1 MSEYNVCFTLGDPG
15 GDGHANTS
23 DYHMISNYPAK
34 EIDEAYKKATE
45 ILGFNFVKKIGIN
58 HQELRNKVHE
68 VFYHQD
74 NELHEPYFSILVEKG
89 IIKEEDYKYEYDGKT
104 LLDTYLDESDFIDI
118 FKSICKLVLPD
129 LVINRRNLEE
139 QQISSLEGTA
149 YGIAYHGE

>member
-1 MSEYNVCFTLGDPG
+1 MSKYNVCFTLGDPS

-23 DYHMISNYPAK
+23 EYHMVSNYSAK

-45 ILGFNFVKKIGIN
+45 ILGFNFV
-58 HQELRNKVHE
+58 EKVGSDYE
-68 VFYHQD
+68 D
-74 NELHEPYFSILVEKG
+74 NELREPYFSILVEKG
-89 IIKEEDYKYEYDGKT
+89 VIKEEDYKYEYDGKT

-118 FKSICKLVLPD
+118 FENICKLVLPD

>member
-45 ILGFNFVKKIGIN
+45 ILGFNFVKKIGVN
-58 HQELRNKVHE
+58 
-68 VFYHQD
+68 HQD
-74 NELHEPYFSILVEKG
+74 NELHEPYFSILIEKG

-104 LLDTYLDESDFIDI
+104 LLDTYLNESDFIDI
-118 FKSICKLVLPD
+118 FKNICKLVLPD

>member
-1 MSEYNVCFTLGDPG
+1 MSKYNVCFTLGDPS

-23 DYHMISNYPAK
+23 EYHMVSNYSAK

-58 HQELRNKVHE
+58 HQ
-68 VFYHQD
+68 D
-74 NELHEPYFSILVEKG
+74 NELHEPYFSILIEKG

>member
-1 MSEYNVCFTLGDPG
+1 MSELKYNVCFTLGDPG

-23 DYHMISNYPAK
+23 DYHMISNYSAK

-45 ILGFNFVKKIGIN
+45 ILGFNFV
-58 HQELRNKVHE
+58 EKVG
-68 VFYHQD
+68 VNYQD
-74 NELHEPYFSILVEKG
+74 NELHEPYFSILIKKG
-89 IIKEEDYKYEYDGKT
+89 IIKEEDYKYEYDGKI

-129 LVINRRNLEE
+129 LVINHRDLEE
-139 QQISSLEGTA
+139 QQILSLEGTA

>member
-58 HQELRNKVHE
+58 HQ
-68 VFYHQD
+68 D

-118 FKSICKLVLPD
+118 FKNICKLVLPD

-139 QQISSLEGTA
+139 QQISSLEGAA

>member
-15 GDGHANTS
+15 GYGHANTS

-58 HQELRNKVHE
+58 HQ
-68 VFYHQD
+68 D

-89 IIKEEDYKYEYDGKT
+89 IIKEEDYKYEYDGKI

-118 FKSICKLVLPD
+118 FENICKLVLPD

>member
-1 MSEYNVCFTLGDPG
+1 MSELKYNVCFTLGDPS

-58 HQELRNKVHE
+58 
-68 VFYHQD
+68 HQD

>member
-1 MSEYNVCFTLGDPG
+1 MSKYNVCFTLGDPS

-23 DYHMISNYPAK
+23 EYHMVSNYSAK

-45 ILGFNFVKKIGIN
+45 ILGFNFV
-58 HQELRNKVHE
+58 EKVGSNYE
-68 VFYHQD
+68 D

-89 IIKEEDYKYEYDGKT
+89 VIKKEDYEYEYNGKT

-118 FKSICKLVLPD
+118 FRNICKLILPD
-129 LVINRRNLEE
+129 LIIKGRDLEE
-139 QQISSLEGTA
+139 QQISSLEGAA

>member
-58 HQELRNKVHE
+58 HQ
-68 VFYHQD
+68 D

-118 FKSICKLVLPD
+118 FKSICKLVLLD

>member
-1 MSEYNVCFTLGDPG
+1 MAELKYNVCFTLGDPG

-45 ILGFNFVKKIGIN
+45 ILGFNFVKKIGVN
-58 HQELRNKVHE
+58 
-68 VFYHQD
+68 HQD
-74 NELHEPYFSILVEKG
+74 NELHEPYFSILIEKG
-89 IIKEEDYKYEYDGKT
+89 IIKEEDYKYEYDGKI

-129 LVINRRNLEE
+129 LVINRRDLEE
-139 QQISSLEGTA
+139 QQILSLEGTA

>member
-58 HQELRNKVHE
+58 HQ
-68 VFYHQD
+68 D

-89 IIKEEDYKYEYDGKT
+89 VIKKENYEYEYDGKT
-104 LLDTYLDESDFIDI
+104 LLDTYLNESDFIDI
-118 FKSICKLVLPD
+118 FRNICKLILPD
-129 LVINRRNLEE
+129 LIIKGRDLEE
-139 QQISSLEGTA
+139 QQISSLEGAA

>member
-58 HQELRNKVHE
+58 
-68 VFYHQD
+68 HQD